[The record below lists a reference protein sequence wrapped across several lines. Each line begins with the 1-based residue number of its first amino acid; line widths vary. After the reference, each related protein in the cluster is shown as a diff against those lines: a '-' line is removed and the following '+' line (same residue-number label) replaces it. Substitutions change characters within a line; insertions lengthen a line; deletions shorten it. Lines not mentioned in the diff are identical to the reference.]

1 YMKVQTDVLHV
12 WVHIRP
18 TMVFISFCSF
28 LYQDMITSGSQYL
41 FHAVEDKVFFKEV
54 KILVPP
60 TWKGNYERAK
70 RETYDKASV
79 FIDRPNPIFG
89 DEPYTKQMK
98 GCGEEGEYIHFTPDF
113 LLDDDLLDAY
123 GTREKVFVHEWA
135 HLRWGVFDEYSEEE
149 PFYLFGNNIEPT
161 RCIKDIRGRNY
172 KVTNGKHVHCPT
184 DVATGLPIKGCQFFP
199 DREQENSASIMYMQS
214 LDSVKAF
221 CGFMDHNYEA
231 PNMQN
236 KKCDYRS
243 TSSVIFESSV
253 DSDALNTLQPLP
265 SPPPPP
271 TFTVIQRQHRVICLI
286 LDVSGSMKGERI
298 LRLQQAAT
306 LFLSEIV
313 EEGAQVG
320 IVKFSTNAEIVSPL
334 TTLQGKESRDGLIR
348 HLPKTVDGSTNMCNG
363 LNLGFEVLKKD
374 DGSTKG
380 DDLIFLTDG
389 EATDKVEDCLQ
400 SVVDSGAIVNTIA
413 LGPSASSVLITMA
426 NLTNGKFIVAD
437 QSLLSNQLVDA
448 FTSFI
453 LSDGDPTK
461 QAIQSLS
468 LISLFSKQLVSIGKN
483 TADWFNGTVPI
494 DRTVGNGTTFT
505 VIYEKSIPTVHIEA
519 PSGRVYNQAHVT
531 NHQETRTITLNIPG
545 TAEPGDWKYSFLNIR
560 AAAQTMSLT
569 VTSRAAHDDVNPIIV
584 TAEMNQPSADGSKP
598 MVVYAEVKQNR
609 MPVLGAKVMATMES
623 DTGHSELLH
632 LLDNGAGADTLKDD
646 GVYSRY
652 FTKLKNGRYSLKVQV
667 TREGGNIPFTP
678 SRQGGS
684 LYVPGYI
691 VDGELQ
697 LNPPKPPV
705 NVQPADVGSFTRIA
719 TGESFVVSVPPN
731 APPPNFPPN
740 KVTDL
745 SAEIL
750 EDTVLLNWTAPG
762 EDLDQG
768 TAGSYEIKWSE
779 DLEVLQKNFSG
790 ANVLN
795 TSALQPQE
803 AGSSEQHHFLP
814 DIPIPNGTTLFFALR
829 SEDKEAVKSDV
840 SNIARVKKF
849 VPGPTST
856 ETPDPGLNMS
866 AVVISVCVGTLVVCL
881 IAAVAIYVKKRQRNS
896 GVI

>member
-1 YMKVQTDVLHV
+1 MLAESNIIKESKQNQKIILFIFILKICTD
-12 WVHIRP
+12 I
-18 TMVFISFCSF
+18 
-28 LYQDMITSGSQYL
+28 GSQYL

-348 HLPKTVDGSTNMCNG
+348 HLPKTVDGSTNILSPCCAQDTIHYLNALWRSMHLRTSVTSVTSVIHFFIVCNIILSFPCH
-363 LNLGFEVLKKD
+363 LN
-374 DGSTKG
+374 
-380 DDLIFLTDG
+380 ILTD
-389 EATDKVEDCLQ
+389 
-400 SVVDSGAIVNTIA
+400 
-413 LGPSASSVLITMA
+413 
-426 NLTNGKFIVAD
+426 GKFIVAD
-437 QSLLSNQLVDA
+437 QSLLSNQLVD
-448 FTSFI
+448 
-453 LSDGDPTK
+453 
-461 QAIQSLS
+461 SLS